1 MKTTLKRGYGR
12 GAAFNGNGRAVLPP
26 ETVVASPPV
35 TRYRQPPPPR
45 RSVGGILARA
55 FAWVLVAA
63 LTAGAGVAGGAY
75 LYVHD
80 AVEEV
85 SAQTPEVR
93 LAAEE
98 LDIALPGQPAIA
110 LVIGYDRRA
119 GDEEA
124 GIGTRSD
131 TMMLLRADPL
141 KNAVSMLS
149 FPRDLVVEIRCPGEA
164 PRVARINAAYEDCGT
179 RGALETVRALTGLP
193 VNYLVTVN
201 FRGFT
206 QVVANLGGVWI
217 DVDRRYF
224 NDNSAGATGYASIDL
239 QPGYQKLNGQQALD
253 FVRYRHTDSDLFR
266 IARQQLFVKSF
277 RAQVAANFSVT
288 SLPSILRIVTSN
300 VEVGQAG
307 GPLSVRTLLSYGLF
321 LHQLP
326 NGRFFQSKVEEL
338 QEHDNFDL
346 SAPPAAISAAV
357 NEFVNPDV
365 EAGEKATVTAL
376 GLKPKKPQAPPPA
389 ETTLVVLNGN
399 GVPGAAADTSWQ
411 FRERGYVTLDPPNG
425 LAADAPSHD
434 YFRSKVYFAPDEE
447 GAEAA
452 ARAIEPLV
460 GEADVEPL
468 PFDPHLR
475 DRAGEAMVTVVIGQQ
490 FGGTLAPAPV
500 DKTPQRQDPQVA
512 ERRDVT
518 EPLAREAQKQVPFPV
533 LVPTV
538 LEETSTPAADTP
550 LRVYEIAGR
559 KTVRFTFATGASDY
573 WGIQMVRWPQAP
585 ALKGPTRKVTLKGRT
600 YDLHYVG
607 PRLQMVVL
615 RENRTT
621 YWVVNT
627 LRNALSNETMLEIAQ
642 GLKPLDG

>member
-1 MKTTLKRGYGR
+1 MKTTLKRGIGR
-12 GAAFNGNGRAVLPP
+12 GAAGNRNGRAVLPP
-26 ETVVASPPV
+26 NGRAKPPV
-35 TRYRQPPPPR
+35 TRYRQPEPPR
-45 RSVGGILARA
+45 RGFVSFLARA
-55 FAWVLVAA
+55 FAWTLICVA
-63 LTAGAGVAGGAY
+63 TAAIGVGGGAY
-75 LYVHD
+75 LFLHH

-93 LAAEE
+93 IAAEQ

-124 GIGTRSD
+124 GIATRSD
-131 TMMLLRADPL
+131 TLMLMRADPL
-141 KNAVSMLS
+141 TNAVSMLS
-149 FPRDLVVEIRCPGEA
+149 FPRDLVVDIHCPGE
-164 PRVARINAAYEDCGT
+164 PVKTLRINAAYEECGT
-179 RGALETVRALTGLP
+179 RGALETVRTLTGLP
-193 VNYLVTVN
+193 INYLVTVN

-224 NDNSAGATGYASIDL
+224 NDNSQGGERYASIDL

-277 RAQVAANFSVT
+277 RAQVAANFGVT
-288 SLPSILRIVTSN
+288 SLPGILRVVTDN

-326 NGRFFQSKVEEL
+326 GGRFFQSKIEDL
-338 QEHDNFDL
+338 QEHPNYDL
-346 SAPPAAISAAV
+346 SASRETIQAAV
-357 NEFVNPDV
+357 NEFLNPDV
-365 EAGEKATVTAL
+365 EAGEKATATAL
-376 GLKPKKPQAPPPA
+376 GLKPKGPQAPPPA
-389 ETTLVVLNGN
+389 QTTVVVLNGN

-411 FRERGYVTLDPPNG
+411 FKERGYVTLSPPNG

-434 YFRSKVYFAPDEE
+434 YYRSKIYFDPGQE

-452 ARAIEPLV
+452 ARKIEGLV
-460 GEADVEPL
+460 GDADVEAL
-468 PFDPHLR
+468 PMDMHLR
-475 DRAGEAMVTVVIGQQ
+475 ERAGDAMVTVVIGQE

-500 DKTPQRQDPQVA
+500 DKTPQKQDPVVT
-512 ERRDVT
+512 ERPDLT
-518 EPLAREAQKQVPFPV
+518 EPLAREAQGQVPFPV

-538 LEETSTPAADTP
+538 LEQTSRPSSSTP

-559 KTVRFTFATGASDY
+559 KTARFTFVTGASEY

-585 ALKGPTRKVTLKGRT
+585 ALADPTRKVTLKGRT

-607 PRLQMVVL
+607 PRLNMVVL
-615 RENRTT
+615 RENKTT

-627 LRNALSNETMLEIAQ
+627 LRNTLSNETMLEIAQ
-642 GLKPLDG
+642 GLKPLGQ